1 MNVKVAACRV
11 VSPTVRVRTIVPT
24 FTAQA
29 LVLPL
34 EFLTDDGRTVSAIL
48 LANQSILTSLAKSNH
63 EAVGGPRRLGR

>member
-1 MNVKVAACRV
+1 MNVKVAACRSCRGV
-11 VSPTVRVRTIVPT
+11 TYVPT